1 MIRTGILQK
10 TIKTCGVCFWLIF
23 FIIALNVPL
32 SVKADPSVIQPIL
45 IVNLEPAAYLSKLII
60 PSETKLLAPS
70 NLKQKS
76 ETIDFSGSTEFGASL
91 DTDDNHSSENLTSFK
106 NRTIIKADYKQFS
119 VSGISDYL
127 YFGAEDKNE
136 DYDLDIYEMYVRYN
150 TPSWDIV
157 LGKKI
162 KRWGKTDQISPVDT
176 LNPENIRE
184 FIIPAYEDRKIP
196 VWMAD
201 ITFRK
206 DDFFIEGILI
216 PFFEPSRFH
225 YFGTDWALFSHLK
238 NDIRQSSLASPLK
251 SYFESIHVNETEPD
265 SGFDSFEYAA
275 RIGGTIDRLDYGF
288 TYHYANE
295 DLPNFQSFPVKNL
308 SVDNSGS
315 VRSLIS
321 NPGSLTLTNEK
332 IETTYLRT
340 SIVGFEFE
348 TVISDFGVRGEAA
361 VKDNESFLT
370 RSLTSVRNPT
380 LFWVIGADYLSS
392 NEWYFNLQFAHQ
404 HIYDYDPSI
413 LYFEGN
419 NYSLIGEIKKDLVS
433 DWLNASLQFT
443 RMLNDNSY
451 YLSPRLKYTYIRNLE
466 VMMGLNLFGGKDNSI
481 LGRYDEND
489 QVFLHMKYHF

>member
-1 MIRTGILQK
+1 MGLIPF
-10 TIKTCGVCFWLIF
+10 TIDAK
-23 FIIALNVPL
+23 
-32 SVKADPSVIQPIL
+32 PSAIQPIL
-45 IVNLEPAAYLSKLII
+45 IVNLEPTAVLTKKTI
-60 PSETKLLAPS
+60 PSETKLQAPS
-70 NLKQKS
+70 NLKQKA

-157 LGKKI
+157 LGKQI

-184 FIIPAYEDRKIP
+184 FIIPPYEDRKIP

-225 YFGTDWALFSHLK
+225 YFGTDWAFFSHLK
-238 NDIRQSSLASPLK
+238 NDFKNSSLPSHLK
-251 SYFESIHVNETEPD
+251 SYVDSIGVNETEPD
-265 SGFDSFEYAA
+265 SGLDSFEYAA
-275 RIGGTIDRLDYGF
+275 RIGGIIDRLDYGF

-295 DLPNFQSFPVKNL
+295 DLPNFRSFPVKNL
-308 SVDNSGS
+308 SINNPGS
-315 VRSLIS
+315 VQSLIS
-321 NPGSLTLTNEK
+321 NPGSLILTNEK

-340 SIVGFEFE
+340 SIIGFEFE
-348 TVISDFGVRGEAA
+348 TVISDFGLRGEAA
-361 VKDNESFLT
+361 VKENESFLT
-370 RSLTSVRNPT
+370 SSLTSVRNPS
-380 LFWVIGADYLSS
+380 LFWVIGADYLSP
-392 NEWYFNLQFAHQ
+392 NQWYFNLQFAHQ

-413 LYFEGN
+413 LYFEDN

-443 RMLNDNSY
+443 RVLNDNSY

-466 VMMGLNLFGGKDNSI
+466 VMMGLSLFGGKDTSI

-489 QVFLHMKYHF
+489 QIFFNVKYHF